1 MSTTGGNRQLERAAR
16 RVLTAAGI
24 GRSDVVLAA
33 LSGGPDSTALLSV
46 LAALSPRLGYT
57 LRACH
62 VDHGIRPA
70 AERAADLEV
79 VRGICN
85 RLAVPL
91 DVRSIPEGACS
102 REACEGGRSLEEVAR
117 RHRHALL
124 VEAAEAAGAAHIAL
138 GHTRD
143 DHLET
148 ILMRVLQ
155 GAGPRGLAGI
165 AALRGR
171 LVRPLVGVSRVE
183 VAAHLAAEGLTARW
197 DPSNADDRFLRNRVR
212 RELLPL
218 LHRVLP
224 GWVTGL
230 AELARGMGRV
240 ASLLDTEASRIVWER
255 QGTCWRVDRRTFFS
269 IHPALRLHAL
279 LLLADRVPRGSRSAR
294 VPHRFLEPALGPDP
308 GPTRRW
314 TLRGHG
320 MALRIDRMHVSWG
333 PDIVSPPEKG
343 YLFTVT
349 RDGALW
355 IEETGAS
362 VVFRH
367 GRDPRP
373 GETAIPVREVVPP
386 LVLRSRRKG
395 DRIAGP
401 AGTETLK
408 EICAAWGV
416 PRGLAGLAP
425 VLADRRGAVAV
436 LGAAVGG
443 RTAIRGAQGAPGE
456 ECLLVR
462 ITGGA
467 KERRA

>member
-1 MSTTGGNRQLERAAR
+1 MNTTGGNRQLERAAR
-16 RVLTAAGI
+16 RVLAAAGI
-24 GRSDVVLAA
+24 GPSGVVLVAV
-33 LSGGPDSTALLSV
+33 SGGPDSTALLSV
-46 LAALSPRLGYT
+46 LASLSPRLGFA

-70 AERAADLEV
+70 AERAADREA
-79 VRGICN
+79 VRGICG

-91 DVRSIPEGACS
+91 EVRSIPEGACA
-102 REACEGGRSLEEVAR
+102 REAREGGRSLEEVAR

-124 VEAAEAAGAAHIAL
+124 AEAADAAGAGHIAL

-171 LVRPLVGVSRVE
+171 LVRPFAGVSRAE
-183 VAAHLAAEGLTARW
+183 VVAYLAAEGLTART

-212 RELLPL
+212 HELAPV
-218 LHRVLP
+218 LHRILP

-240 ASLLDTEASRIVWER
+240 ASLLDTEASRIPWER
-255 QGTCWRVDRRTFFS
+255 RGTGWRIDRQAYFS

-279 LLLADRVPRGSRSAR
+279 LLLADLAPRGSRPAR

-308 GPTRRW
+308 KPARRW
-314 TLRGHG
+314 VLRGHG
-320 MALRIDRMHVSWG
+320 MALRIDRTHVSWG

-367 GRDPRP
+367 GRDPRH

-401 AGTETLK
+401 AGTEALK
-408 EICAAWGV
+408 DMCAAWGV

-436 LGAAVGG
+436 LGEAVGG
-443 RTAIRGAQGAPGE
+443 RTAIRGAPGAPGE

-462 ITGGA
+462 ITRGA